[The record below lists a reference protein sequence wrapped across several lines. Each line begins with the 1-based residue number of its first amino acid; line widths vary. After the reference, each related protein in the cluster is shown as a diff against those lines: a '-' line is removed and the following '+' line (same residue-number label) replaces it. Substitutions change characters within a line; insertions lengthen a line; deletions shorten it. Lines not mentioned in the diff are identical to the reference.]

1 MGILPQFKKWKR
13 DMQNFKTKYYKRKLC
28 NFEIEKD
35 FLKYK
40 ERKP

>member
-1 MGILPQFKKWKR
+1 
-13 DMQNFKTKYYKRKLC
+13 MQNFKTKYYKRKLC